1 MFKCAE
7 DVCCKDLGT
16 EVIMTNILGR
26 ALMPWTSGESSGA
39 LEGVPKDVVN
49 HSNAIVIYEWL
60 IVERWNGSNEG
71 FAGVVMY
78 VDSCN
83 RWKPSVYYRK
93 GQQCA
98 HPNRLFLC
106 DLFYLFGCR
115 SP

>member
-1 MFKCAE
+1 
-7 DVCCKDLGT
+7 
-16 EVIMTNILGR
+16 MTNILGR

-83 RWKPSVYYRK
+83 RWKPSSITGRANSVPT
-93 GQQCA
+93 QID
-98 HPNRLFLC
+98 F
-106 DLFYLFGCR
+106 FYVTYFTFSAVEAR
-115 SP
+115 EVTHISISKR